1 MTIPNFFIVGA
12 QKAGTTSLHYYLKQ
26 HPQIYMSPRKEPHF
40 FEGMHWDF
48 YRPGRIMPPVTDLAD
63 YQALF
68 EGVTDEK
75 AIGEASASYLY
86 SPKAPTLIKR
96 SIPDARLIAI
106 LRNPADR
113 AYSNFLH
120 CVRGGRESIVDFAE
134 ALRIEEE
141 RIKRNWGPL
150 WHYKQKGFYYA
161 QVKRYLDTFGRDLF
175 KVWLYEDL
183 RTQPLD
189 VLRDVLEFLEVDDTF
204 VPNMSIE
211 HNTSAL
217 PRNKTFYRAAKKLAG
232 RNSVLKL
239 AILERCLPARPRRYV
254 KRRIFVQPPPFPAEI
269 REQLLDT
276 YTEDILKLQ
285 ELIGRDLSPWL
296 EGAQGQT
303 PAAGPSHSR

>member
-1 MTIPNFFIVGA
+1 MTMPNFLIVGA

-40 FEGMHWDF
+40 FEGRHRDF
-48 YRPGRIMPPVTDLAD
+48 YRPGRMMPPVTNLAD
-63 YQALF
+63 YQVLF

-86 SPKAPTLIKR
+86 SPMAPSLIKR

-113 AYSNFLH
+113 AYSNYLH

-134 ALRIEEE
+134 ALRVEEE

-204 VPNMSIE
+204 VPDMSIE

-217 PRNKTFYRAAKKLAG
+217 PRNKTLYRATKKLAG
-232 RNSVLKL
+232 RNPVLKL
-239 AILERCLPARPRRYV
+239 AILERCLPARPRQYV
-254 KRRIFVQPPPFPAEI
+254 KHRIFVQPPPFPAEI

-276 YTEDILKLQ
+276 YTEDILKIQ
-285 ELIGRDLSPWL
+285 GLIGRDLSPWL
-296 EGAQGQT
+296 EGAQGQK

>member
-1 MTIPNFFIVGA
+1 MTMPNFFIVGA
-12 QKAGTTSLHYYLKQ
+12 QKAGTTSLYFYLKQ

-48 YRPGRIMPPVTDLAD
+48 YRPGRMALPVTDLAD

-96 SIPDARLIAI
+96 SIPYARLIAI

-120 CVRGGRESIVDFAE
+120 CVRAGRESIVDFAE
-134 ALRIEEE
+134 ALRVEEG
-141 RIKRNWGPL
+141 RIKGNWGPL

-161 QVKRYLDTFGRDLF
+161 QVKRYLDTFGRDPF
-175 KVWLYEDL
+175 RVWLYEDL
-183 RTQPLD
+183 RAKPLD

-204 VPNMSIE
+204 APDMSIE

-217 PRNKTFYRAAKKLAG
+217 PRNKTLYRAAKKLAG
-232 RNSVLKL
+232 RNSGLKL
-239 AILERCLPARPRRYV
+239 AILERCLPAGPRRYV
-254 KRRIFVQPPPFPAEI
+254 KRQIFVQPPPFPAEI
-269 REQLLDT
+269 REQLLDS
-276 YTEDILKLQ
+276 YTEDILRLQ
-285 ELIGRDLSPWL
+285 DLIGRDLSPWL
-296 EGAQGQT
+296 EGAEG
-303 PAAGPSHSR
+303 

>member
-1 MTIPNFFIVGA
+1 MTMPNFFIVGA
-12 QKAGTTSLHYYLKQ
+12 QKAGTTSLYYYLKQ

-48 YRPGRIMPPVTDLAD
+48 YRPGRMALPVTDLAD

-96 SIPDARLIAI
+96 SIPYARLIAI

-120 CVRGGRESIVDFAE
+120 CVRAGRESIVDFAE
-134 ALRIEEE
+134 ALRVEEE
-141 RIKRNWGPL
+141 RIKGNWGPL

-161 QVKRYLDTFGRDLF
+161 QVKRYLDTFGRDPF
-175 KVWLYEDL
+175 RVWLYEDL
-183 RTQPLD
+183 RAKPLD

-204 VPNMSIE
+204 APDMSIE

-217 PRNKTFYRAAKKLAG
+217 PRNKTLYRAAKKLAG
-232 RNSVLKL
+232 RNSGLKL
-239 AILERCLPARPRRYV
+239 AILERCLPAGPRRYV

-269 REQLLDT
+269 REQLLDS

-285 ELIGRDLSPWL
+285 DLIGRDLSPWL
-296 EGAQGQT
+296 EGAQG
-303 PAAGPSHSR
+303 

>member
-1 MTIPNFFIVGA
+1 MTMPNFLIVGA
-12 QKAGTTSLHYYLKQ
+12 QKAGTTSLYYYLKQ

-40 FEGMHWDF
+40 FEGMHSDF
-48 YRPGRIMPPVTDLAD
+48 YRPGRTILPVTDLAD

-68 EGVTDEK
+68 EGVTGEK

-86 SPKAPTLIKR
+86 SPKAPALIKR

-120 CVRGGRESIVDFAE
+120 CVRAGRESIVDFAE
-134 ALRIEEE
+134 ALRVEEG
-141 RIKRNWGPL
+141 RIKGNWGPL

-161 QVKRYLDTFGRDLF
+161 QVKRYLDTFGRDPF
-175 KVWLYEDL
+175 RVWLYEDL
-183 RTQPLD
+183 RAQPLD
-189 VLRDVLEFLEVDDTF
+189 VLPEVLEFLKVDATF
-204 VPNMSIE
+204 VPDMSIE

-217 PRNKTFYRAAKKLAG
+217 PRNKTLYRAAKKLAA
-232 RNSVLKL
+232 RNPVLKL
-239 AILERCLPARPRRYV
+239 AILERCLPAGPRRYV

-285 ELIGRDLSPWL
+285 GLIGRDLSPWL